1 VALTNVTASSGQI
14 DVKIHRLPGEILL
27 GPASQ
32 KKDRRIYLMNKSHL
46 SGDDKKNMKRRSGDD
61 KKNMKRR
68 SGDEAK

>member
-46 SGDDKKNMKRRSGDD
+46 FFIIKISSQAG
-61 KKNMKRR
+61 
-68 SGDEAK
+68 